1 MKQRS
6 ELKHA
11 FSPCQT
17 TGQQA
22 PSPRGIRRA
31 CSKEL
36 YRTTKRLKLYLPPET
51 LKQGEE
57 LYYRK
62 VIGNLIWIH
71 ENYSNKKLLCD
82 WWEKDVCGELAELWQ
97 VPERQLAS
105 AFRDAFGG

>member
-1 MKQRS
+1 MS
-6 ELKHA
+6 YACIL
-11 FSPCQT
+11 PCQT
-17 TGQQA
+17 TGQR
-22 PSPRGIRRA
+22 SPPRA
-31 CSKEL
+31 VYGGPAKKEL
-36 YRTTKRLKLYLPPET
+36 YRTTKRLKLYLPPES

-82 WWEKDVCGELAELWQ
+82 WWEKEVCGELAELWE

>member
-1 MKQRS
+1 MHTPHSKQAGVR
-6 ELKHA
+6 
-11 FSPCQT
+11 P
-17 TGQQA
+17 

-36 YRTTKRLKLYLPPET
+36 YRTAKRLKTYISPDLM
-51 LKQGEE
+51 KQGED

-62 VIGNLIWIH
+62 VIGKLIWIY

-82 WWEKDVCGELAELWQ
+82 WWESEVAPELAELWQ
-97 VPERQLAS
+97 VPEKPLIT

>member
-1 MKQRS
+1 MHSPHAKQPGS
-6 ELKHA
+6 K
-11 FSPCQT
+11 P
-17 TGQQA
+17 

-62 VIGNLIWIH
+62 VIGNLIWIR